1 MLLSM
6 ILARSHG
13 GMIGVDG
20 QIPWKLSSDLV
31 RFRRITMGHHVIMGR
46 ACYESIGKPLPGR
59 TEIVVTH
66 STDFG
71 ARDGVKVVH
80 SITEALTAAKTAG
93 ETEAFIIGGATLY
106 DQTIGIVGK
115 VYETVVGRSDFN
127 GNEYTRLSDRTC
139 YYLGKSGAFKTVG
152 TPERAEKGIL
162 DEYSSTFTVKERKRF
177 CGYGDIYGGNA
188 ERGELQVEICFDT
201 RDVVRSKV
209 VNFDGDSPW
218 GLYLAKSTVPVKFM
232 DGGVVGYISDI
243 EIRKGLY
250 VTGTLHLVDND
261 ATRTMRALAE
271 GGMEFSVAAVDAMLR
286 NGCVIKHD
294 MSRIGT
300 LDAIVNED

>member
-6 ILARSHG
+6 ILARSVT

-20 QIPWKLSSDLV
+20 QIPWKLSSDLA
-31 RFRRITMGHHVIMGR
+31 RFKRITMGHHVIMGR

-59 TEIVVTH
+59 TEIVVTR
-66 STDFG
+66 STDFK
-71 ARDGVKVVH
+71 ARDGVKVVY
-80 SITEALTAAKTAG
+80 SIDEALTAAQAAG

-115 VYETVVGRSDFN
+115 VYETIVDRSN
-127 GNEYTRLSDRTC
+127 YSGNEYTRLSLRTV
-139 YYLGKSGAFKTVG
+139 YYLERSGAFKTVG
-152 TPERAEKGIL
+152 TPERSEKGML
-162 DEYSSTFTVKERKRF
+162 DEYSSTFIVKERKRF

-188 ERGELQVEICFDT
+188 DQGELQVEIRFGHLALSRENAVDQMG
-201 RDVVRSKV
+201 R
-209 VNFDGDSPW
+209 
-218 GLYLAKSTVPVKFM
+218 YLGKITVPVKFM
-232 DGGVVGYISDI
+232 DVGVVGYISDI
-243 EIRKGLY
+243 EISNRQC
-250 VTGTLHLVDND
+250 VIGTLHLVDND
-261 ATRTMRALAE
+261 TTRTMRELAK
-271 GGMEFSVAAVDAMLR
+271 GGMEFSVTPVDAMLR

>member
-1 MLLSM
+1 M
-6 ILARSHG
+6 ILARSAG
-13 GMIGVDG
+13 GTIGVDG
-20 QIPWKLSSDLV
+20 QIPWKLSTDMT
-31 RFRRITMGHHVIMGR
+31 RFKRITMGHHVIMGR

-66 STDFG
+66 STDFK

-80 SITEALTAAKTAG
+80 SITEALTAVKTAG

-115 VYETVVGRSDFN
+115 IYDTVVDRSNFS
-127 GNEYTRLSDRTC
+127 GNEYTRLSQRTC

-162 DEYSSTFTVKERKRF
+162 DEYSSSFIVKERKRF

-188 ERGELQVEICFDT
+188 ERGELRVEIRFGT
-201 RDVVRSKV
+201 RDVVRSRV
-209 VNFDGDSPW
+209 ATLDGDSPW

-232 DGGVVGYISDI
+232 DGGVVGYMSDI
-243 EIRKGLY
+243 EICKGQT

-261 ATRTMRALAE
+261 VTRTMRELAE
-271 GGMEFSVAAVDAMLR
+271 GGMEFSVTAADPMLR

-294 MSRIGT
+294 MTRIG
-300 LDAIVNED
+300 APNAFVSED

>member
-1 MLLSM
+1 M
-6 ILARSHG
+6 ILARSKG

-20 QIPWKLSSDLV
+20 QIPWKLSTDLT

-66 STDFG
+66 STDFK

-80 SITEALTAAKTAG
+80 SITEALSAAKNAG

-106 DQTIGIVGK
+106 DQTIGTVGK
-115 VYETVVGRSDFN
+115 IYDTVVDRSNFN
-127 GNEYTRLSDRTC
+127 GNEYTRLSQRTC
-139 YYLGKSGAFKTVG
+139 YYLGKSGVFKTVG
-152 TPERAEKGIL
+152 TTERAEKGIL

-188 ERGELQVEICFDT
+188 ERGELQVEIRFDM
-201 RDVVRSKV
+201 REVVRSKV
-209 VNFDGDSPW
+209 ATLDGDSPW
-218 GLYLAKSTVPVKFM
+218 GLYLAKSTVPVKFL
-232 DGGVVGYISDI
+232 DGGVVGYVSDI
-243 EIRKGLY
+243 EICKGQT

-261 ATRTMRALAE
+261 ATRTMRELAE
-271 GGMEFSVAAVDAMLR
+271 GGMEFSVTAADPMLR

-294 MSRIGT
+294 MSRIG
-300 LDAIVNED
+300 APNAFVSED

>member
-1 MLLSM
+1 MT
-6 ILARSHG
+6 
-13 GMIGVDG
+13 
-20 QIPWKLSSDLV
+20 
-31 RFRRITMGHHVIMGR
+31 RFKRITMGHHVIMGR

-66 STDFG
+66 STDFK

-80 SITEALTAAKTAG
+80 SITEALSAAKIAG

-115 VYETVVGRSDFN
+115 IYDTLVNRSNFS
-127 GNEYTRLSDRTC
+127 GNEYTRLSHRTS

-152 TPERAEKGIL
+152 TSERAEKGIL

-188 ERGELQVEICFDT
+188 ERGELQVEIRFDM
-201 RDVVRSKV
+201 REVVRSKV
-209 VNFDGDSPW
+209 ATLDGDSPW
-218 GLYLAKSTVPVKFM
+218 GLYLAKSTVPVKFL
-232 DGGVVGYISDI
+232 DGGVVGYVSDI
-243 EIRKGLY
+243 EICKGQS

-261 ATRTMRALAE
+261 VTRTMRELAE
-271 GGMEFSVAAVDAMLR
+271 GGMEFSVTAADPMLR

-294 MSRIGT
+294 MSRIG
-300 LDAIVNED
+300 APNAFVSED

>member
-1 MLLSM
+1 
-6 ILARSHG
+6 
-13 GMIGVDG
+13 MIGVDG
-20 QIPWKLSSDLV
+20 QIPWKLSSDLA
-31 RFRRITMGHHVIMGR
+31 RFKRITMGHHVIMGR

-66 STDFG
+66 STDFK
-71 ARDGVKVVH
+71 ARDGVKIVH
-80 SITEALTAAKTAG
+80 SITAALTAAKTAG

-115 VYETVVGRSDFN
+115 VYETVVGRSDFS

-152 TPERAEKGIL
+152 TPERVEKGIL

-188 ERGELQVEICFDT
+188 ERGELQVEICFDS

-261 ATRTMRALAE
+261 ATRTMRELAE
-271 GGMEFSVAAVDAMLR
+271 GGMEFSVTAADAMLR

-294 MSRIGT
+294 MSRIGMPK
-300 LDAIVNED
+300 AFVNED